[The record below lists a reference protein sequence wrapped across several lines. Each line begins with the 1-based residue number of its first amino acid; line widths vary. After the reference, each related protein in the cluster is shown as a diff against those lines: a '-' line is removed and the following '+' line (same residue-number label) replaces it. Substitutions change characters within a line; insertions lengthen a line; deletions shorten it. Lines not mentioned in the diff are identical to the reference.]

1 MVEKNGSPYDH
12 LGTRCPALGH
22 PVPFSYCMRPAS
34 DLPCR
39 RIMDCWHERIDIA
52 AYLEETLTPQQ
63 MQDLVRPAPHKISQ
77 LLDIVAKVR
86 KTGDPT

>member
-1 MVEKNGSPYDH
+1 
-12 LGTRCPALGH
+12 
-22 PVPFSYCMRPAS
+22 
-34 DLPCR
+34 
-39 RIMDCWHERIDIA
+39 MDCWHERIDIA